1 MQFYETFKGILR
13 GRRKIS
19 LYFLLGFCMA
29 LALSSAAQSV
39 SLSLRQEPIKNAF
52 GSIEAQTKYRFVYG
66 EETVSKA
73 KPVTLSL
80 SNVSL
85 EEALSKIFA
94 GQPLTYSVEDQY
106 IMVKAGKENVPVAI
120 DVTGEVT
127 DEDGKPLQG
136 VTVTDKRSSKSTITD
151 DKGEFLL
158 KGIGE
163 HAVLVF
169 SFIGRE
175 TIELPVAG
183 QKQVSVRM
191 NMVSKTLDETII
203 QAYGTTT
210 RRLNTGD
217 IVKVSGEEIERQ
229 PVTNPLAALQGR
241 VPGMIITQTSG
252 VPGSAFKV
260 EIRGQTSLDMTL
272 SKNDPLFIIDGMPF
286 GAGNNN
292 LNLLVSAANNPRS
305 ITQGGLSPLNFINPR
320 DIESIEVLKDADATA
335 IYGSRGANGVVII
348 TTKKGKSGKTKC
360 EVNVYRGYSTV
371 TRTMPMLG
379 TKDYLEIRR
388 EAFANDGITPS
399 SVPGQFGYAP
409 DLLVWDTTRFTDW
422 KKFLIGGTAK
432 TTDAQLNISG
442 GNSNTQFL
450 FGSGYH
456 HETTVFP
463 GDLGAGRATFHF
475 SLNHS
480 SPDNRFNALILSYFS
495 ISQDNLNVRD
505 LSFYINL
512 PPDFPS
518 LYEADGSLKFRE
530 SGVAF
535 SSLNLENPLAYL
547 YRKYSGR
554 NEGLN
559 ENVQLSYKILKSL
572 VAKTN
577 LGYNSISFDETSANP
592 TTSIDP
598 LSSELASSN
607 FATSNIRCWTAEPQ
621 IEYTGAIGK
630 GKLDALLG
638 STWQEQKNS
647 ANQIN
652 ATGYTSDLLLYS
664 LNAASAIS
672 AINQRS
678 QYNYCSV
685 FGRLNYNWQDEYII
699 NLSARRDGSSRFGT
713 GKRFGNFGAVG
724 AAWIFSRKHF
734 LQSALPFISYGKL
747 RASYGTTG
755 NDQIGNYIY
764 LDTWIPVTYPYQG
777 VSGLTETRL
786 FNPDYSWEVNR
797 KAEAA
802 LELAFLDNRLSLSVA
817 FYNNRS
823 SNQLVSYKLPV
834 QSGFN
839 SIIKNLPALVQN
851 QGWELVLGTKNITT
865 KKIRWT
871 TDFNLTIPR
880 SKLVSFPGLSS
891 SSYTSIYVVG
901 QSLNLVYKYQYLGV
915 DPNTGIYIFNDVNK
929 DGVLNGADRMVL
941 GNLSPKFYGG
951 LQNSISYKN
960 FHLDFLF
967 EFKKQLGKNYYYDQ
981 SSSIPGFIGNQP
993 QIVMNRWQTP
1003 GDRTNIMKLISKP
1016 GGPVYVAIV
1025 GTMLNSDGI
1034 YSDASF
1040 IRLKNL
1046 SLSFD
1051 IPDKWMNRM
1060 HMASGRIYLQGQN
1073 LFTITHYLGAD
1084 PETQSIYVLPP
1095 LRTIT
1100 AGIQLTL

>member
-1 MQFYETFKGILR
+1 MHFYETFKGILQR
-13 GRRKIS
+13 PGKIG
-19 LYFLLGFCMA
+19 LYFLLGCCIS
-29 LALSSAAQSV
+29 LALSSGAQSV
-39 SLSLRQEPIKNAF
+39 SLSLQQEPIEKAF

-73 KPVTLSL
+73 KPVTLSV

-85 EEALSKIFA
+85 KEALSKIFE
-94 GQPLTYSVEDQY
+94 GQPLTYTMEDQY
-106 IMVKAGKENVPVAI
+106 IMVKAGKENPPVTI
-120 DVTGEVT
+120 DVTGEVM
-127 DEDGKPLQG
+127 DEEGKPLQG
-136 VTVTDKRSSKSTITD
+136 VTVMDKRSSKTTITD
-151 DKGEFLL
+151 ERGEFILHE
-158 KGIGE
+158 INE
-163 HAVLVF
+163 DAVLVF

-175 TIELPVAG
+175 TVELPVTG
-183 QKQVSVRM
+183 KTRLSVRM

-229 PVTNPLAALQGR
+229 PVSNPLAALQGR
-241 VPGMIITQTSG
+241 VPGMLITQTSG

-260 EIRGQTSLDMTL
+260 EIRGRTSLDMSL

-292 LNLLVSAANNPRS
+292 LNQLVSAANNPRS

-348 TTKKGKSGKTKC
+348 TTKKGKGGKTKC

-371 TRTMPMLG
+371 IRTMPMLS

-388 EAFANDGITPS
+388 EAFANDGIAPS
-399 SVPGQFGYAP
+399 SVPGQVGYAP
-409 DLLVWDTTRFTDW
+409 DLLVWDTTRYTDW

-432 TTDAQLNISG
+432 TTDVQLSISG
-442 GNSNTQFL
+442 GNSNTQFFL
-450 FGSGYH
+450 GSGYH

-463 GDLGAGRATFHF
+463 GDLGAGRTSFHF

-480 SPDNRFNALILSYFS
+480 SPDNRFNALVLSYLS

-505 LSFYINL
+505 MSFYINL

-518 LYEADGSLKFRE
+518 LYEPGGNLKFRE

-535 SSLNLENPLAYL
+535 SSLNLDNPLSYL
-547 YRKYSGR
+547 LRKYSGR

-572 VAKTN
+572 VVKTN
-577 LGYNSISFDETSANP
+577 LGYNSILFDETSANP

-607 FATSNIRCWTAEPQ
+607 FATSMVRSWTAEPQ
-621 IEYTGAIGK
+621 IEYTASIGN

-647 ANQIN
+647 ANQIY

-664 LNAASAIS
+664 LNAASAVS
-672 AINQRS
+672 ATNQSS

-685 FGRLNYNWQDEYII
+685 FGRLNYNWQDKYII

-724 AAWIFSRKHF
+724 AAWLFSREHF

-764 LDTWIPVTYPYQG
+764 LDTWSPTTYPYQG

-797 KAEAA
+797 KTEAA
-802 LELAFLDNRLSLSVA
+802 LEMAFLNNRLSLSVA

-823 SNQLVSYKLPV
+823 SNQLTFYKLPV

-851 QGWELVLGTKNITT
+851 QGWEFVLGSQNINT

-871 TDFNLTIPR
+871 TDINLTIPK
-880 SKLVSFPGLSS
+880 SKLVSFPGLAS
-891 SSYTSIYVVG
+891 SSYASIYVEG
-901 QSLNLVYKYQYLGV
+901 QSLNLIYKYQYLGV
-915 DPNTGIYIFNDVNK
+915 DPNTGIYMFNDVNK
-929 DGVLNGADRMVL
+929 DGVLNGADRLVL
-941 GNLSPKFYGG
+941 GDLSPEFYGG
-951 LQNSISYKN
+951 LQNSLNYKN
-960 FHLDFLF
+960 FQLDFLF

-993 QIVMNRWQTP
+993 QIVKNRWQTP
-1003 GDRTNIMKLISKP
+1003 GDRTDIMKLISKP

-1040 IRLKNL
+1040 VRLKNL

-1051 IPDKWMNRM
+1051 VPAKWMKRI

-1073 LFTITHYLGAD
+1073 LFTITDYLGAD

-1095 LRTIT
+1095 LRAIT